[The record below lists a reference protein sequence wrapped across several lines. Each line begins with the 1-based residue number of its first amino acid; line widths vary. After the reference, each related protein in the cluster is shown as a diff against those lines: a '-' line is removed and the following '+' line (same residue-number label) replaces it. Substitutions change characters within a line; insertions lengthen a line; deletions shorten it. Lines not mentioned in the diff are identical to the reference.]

1 MSWPLVIVN
10 QDGPPGCLSIKSVKS
25 YSVFWMRH
33 KPPSTLSSS
42 RFESNH
48 LENAKFWFF
57 FFCLLRPKTYQRKL
71 MFFFFSSWKYMILMS
86 ENDFKSSKIFKI
98 NKWNTLD
105 CLGHFSHKMTVA
117 HSLWV
122 RSLLERPFSG
132 WQICW
137 LLFTIKQIQIL
148 KLYPPNYECIHN
160 RNNWQIAPKYW
171 KYFVYISTHWMQ
183 SKMRYL
189 FFSAKMSIMDM
200 LIISKHYQK

>member
-1 MSWPLVIVN
+1 MTFGHRQPRRSTRMLVDKISQIVQCILNAPQTTFYIVIVT
-10 QDGPPGCLSIKSVKS
+10 
-25 YSVFWMRH
+25 FWIQ
-33 KPPSTLSSS
+33 PSGKCEILI
-42 RFESNH
+42 
-48 LENAKFWFF
+48 FF
-57 FFCLLRPKTYQRKL
+57 FLLASTKDLPTKINV
-71 MFFFFSSWKYMILMS
+71 FFFSSWKYMILMS

-117 HSLWV
+117 HSLWA

-132 WQICW
+132 WKICW